1 MKFPAIFDFDQ
12 DPAKFEYLV
21 ESAVISV
28 YLDPKGDKIMDS
40 QITLDDLKKI
50 EAGIREKYIKVA
62 KSPEGQFKYPTGKK
76 GLEALHY
83 DKTLIDELPAA
94 VASSYCGVGD
104 PFSLGKINTGEQV
117 LEIGCGAGVDTILA
131 SMMTGPTGNVVG
143 VDIVPEMLQ
152 QAETNL
158 RMTDLSNVSFKKA
171 SGENLPFPGD
181 TFDVVISNGVINLI
195 PEKEGALTELF
206 RVLKPGGRLMVADQ
220 IASGSV
226 QKDIKARLA
235 NWFQ

>member
-1 MKFPAIFDFDQ
+1 
-12 DPAKFEYLV
+12 
-21 ESAVISV
+21 
-28 YLDPKGDKIMDS
+28 MDS

-76 GLEALHY
+76 GLEALNY
-83 DKTLIDELPAA
+83 DKTLIDKLPDA
-94 VASSYCGVGD
+94 VASSYCGVGN
-104 PFSLGKINTGEQV
+104 PFSLGKINSGDHI
-117 LEIGCGAGVDTILA
+117 LDIGCGAGVDTILA

-158 RMTDLSNVSFKKA
+158 SMTDLKSITFEKVS
-171 SGENLPFPGD
+171 GDNLPFSGD
-181 TFDVVISNGVINLI
+181 TFEVVISNGVINLI
-195 PEKEGALTELF
+195 PDKKRALTEIF
-206 RVLKPGGRLMVADQ
+206 RVLKPGGQLMVADQ
-220 IASGSV
+220 VATGSV
-226 QKDIKARLA
+226 QRDIKTRLA